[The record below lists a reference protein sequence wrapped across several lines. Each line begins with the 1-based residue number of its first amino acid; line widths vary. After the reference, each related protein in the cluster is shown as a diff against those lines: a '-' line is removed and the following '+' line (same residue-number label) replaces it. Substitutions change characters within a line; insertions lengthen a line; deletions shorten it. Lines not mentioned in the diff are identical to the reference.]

1 MDVKNC
7 GKYKGLAQPSS
18 GGPGRSRTADQQF
31 RKLLLYP
38 TELRGLL
45 LRLYLEA
52 AGRQPVLSLGE
63 FWRSALCPF
72 CSDPFTT
79 NNIAALPDSSK
90 T

>member
-1 MDVKNC
+1 
-7 GKYKGLAQPSS
+7 
-18 GGPGRSRTADQQF
+18 
-31 RKLLLYP
+31 
-38 TELRGLL
+38 
-45 LRLYLEA
+45 LYLEA